1 MPIRKFQEKD
11 AGSVKELV
19 NSILYK
25 EFPLSSKAYQ
35 IDDIDSIA
43 KAYNGARDIFYVL
56 EEDNKIIGT
65 AGVKEDTKQAALL
78 RRVYVH
84 PSCRGKG
91 YGSVLLNSAIDF
103 CRENGYRNII
113 FRSTSQMKDAINMC
127 VKKGFC
133 EEERLN
139 LGDIQVIKF
148 VLKL

>member
-11 AGSVKELV
+11 AQLVKELV

-35 IDDIDSIA
+35 IDDVDSIS
-43 KAYNGARDIFYVL
+43 KAYNGPRDVFFVMD
-56 EEDNKIIGT
+56 EGPKIIGT

-84 PSCRGKG
+84 PNHRGKG
-91 YGSVLLNSAIDF
+91 VGSALMGSAIDF
-103 CRENGYRNII
+103 CKQNGYKQVV
-113 FRSTSQMKDAINMC
+113 FRSTSQMHDAINLC
-127 VKKGFC
+127 LRKGFR

-148 VLKL
+148 VLKI